1 MLRIFIRVSLRDGI
15 HLSEGLHHE
24 GDTTLSANERLTGFH
39 FRSYA

>member
-24 GDTTLSANERLTGFH
+24 GDSTLPTNERSAGFL
-39 FRSYA
+39 FGSIA